1 MSTTDFYNTNE
12 LPPNHYWIPLE
23 DQTLESTP
31 EFIGFVQ
38 YIRHEPINDFAISYD
53 MQLKQIKGKCFN
65 NNSMHPIEYYFIV
78 YFGFNHEDVV
88 GAVIYS
94 KLRIA
99 LGSTCRPVY
108 GIKYKHEN
116 NKNAMHF
123 NLIEEKHRLNII
135 HASHE
140 LPQDQSEW
148 YFRVVKKGSDISTYE
163 RILKDGKF
171 LFDVSQALKNEKI
184 AVVKNGNNP
193 TSFKGIVK
201 NNSYFYLV
209 GTGKGIARPNEFT
222 LIKSKDHPFYFRSK

>member
-31 EFIGFVQ
+31 EFIGFTN
-38 YIRHEPINDFAISYD
+38 YIRDESINDWAISFD
-53 MQLKQIKGKCFN
+53 MQLSKIKGKCFN
-65 NNSMHPIEYYFIV
+65 NNSMHPVEYYFIV
-78 YFGFNHEDVV
+78 YFGFNHEGVV
-88 GAVIYS
+88 GALIYS

-99 LGSTCRPVY
+99 LGSTCRPVF
-108 GIKYKHEN
+108 GIKYIGEN
-116 NKNAMHF
+116 NKKDIIF
-123 NLIEEKHRLNII
+123 NLSEEKHRLNII
-135 HASHE
+135 HSSPD

-163 RILKDGKF
+163 RIMKDSKF
-171 LFDVSQALKNEKI
+171 SFDVSMALRNEKI

-193 TSFKGIVK
+193 TSFNRIVK

-209 GTGKGIARPNEFT
+209 GTGKNIVHPNEFT
-222 LIKSKDHPFYFRSK
+222 LIKSKEYPFYFKSK